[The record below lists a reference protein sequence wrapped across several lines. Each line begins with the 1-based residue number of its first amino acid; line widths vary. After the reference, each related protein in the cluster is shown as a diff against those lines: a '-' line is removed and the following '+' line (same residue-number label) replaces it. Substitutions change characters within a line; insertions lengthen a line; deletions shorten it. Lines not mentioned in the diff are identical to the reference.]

1 MRRTKGRYLQCTINW
16 GLPGLGVIRSGET
29 SESAEICELG
39 EKGE

>member
-1 MRRTKGRYLQCTINW
+1 MYNK
-16 GLPGLGVIRSGET
+16 LGFTWSWSYGGET